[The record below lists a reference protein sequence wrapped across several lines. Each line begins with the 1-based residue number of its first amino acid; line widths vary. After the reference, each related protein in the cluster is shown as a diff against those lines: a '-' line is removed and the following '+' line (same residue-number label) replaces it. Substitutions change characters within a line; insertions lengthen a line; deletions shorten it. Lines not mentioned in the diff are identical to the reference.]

1 MNKGIKLHWLL
12 IGVFLVNFGNSFV
25 WPLTTVY
32 IHNQL
37 HHSLTVAGV
46 VILFYSGANVVG
58 SYFAG
63 NLFDRHNPQ
72 HLMLWGLIGAVITM
86 LIMVFENGWPIYPVM
101 LTLVGFFNG
110 WLVTLHNSY
119 GTKADNADGRYVFN
133 MIYFANN
140 LGMVCATSAVG
151 PLYQWTHNQVGPLF
165 LMTVILYS
173 FFSVLVFFFYRV
185 PVPEPSQPQHHE
197 QVAQLKKAA
206 DIKLPHANSSI
217 IWTLSISLCIVWIL
231 YTQWSSN
238 LSVYLTGM
246 GMTMTNY
253 SMLWTVNGL
262 MIVFLQPVMNVIN
275 RYIKHDYLKIYIGI
289 TTIGLSF
296 VTLIIGR
303 AYWWFVAGMVVLTL
317 GEILVFPTI
326 PAIINQ
332 LSPNEVKG
340 HFQGILNALIS
351 LGKAIGPVFGG
362 IMIEHTSYQLLFDL
376 CLVSLIIIVVV
387 TALMISKMSDQT
399 VEY

>member
-32 IHNQL
+32 IHDQL

-63 NLFDRHNPQ
+63 NSFDRHNPQ
-72 HLMLWGLIGAVITM
+72 YLMLSGLIGAIVTM
-86 LIMVFENGWPIYPVM
+86 LIMVFENGWPMYPIM

-119 GTKADNADGRYVFN
+119 GTMTNNADGRFVFN

-151 PLYQWTHNQVGPLF
+151 PLYQWTHKQVGPLF
-165 LMTVILYS
+165 LLTVILYA

-185 PVPEPSQPQHHE
+185 PASARSQAHAE
-197 QVAQLKKAA
+197 QKPAAGSKPAQL
-206 DIKLPHANSSI
+206 KLPHANSSI

-253 SMLWTVNGL
+253 SMLWTINGL
-262 MIVFLQPVMNVIN
+262 MVVFLQPLMNVVN
-275 RYIKHDYLKIYIGI
+275 RYVKHDYLKIYIGVM
-289 TTIGLSF
+289 TIGLSF
-296 VTLIIGR
+296 VTLIVGR
-303 AYWWFVAGMVVLTL
+303 VYLWFVAGMVVLTL

-362 IMIEHTSYQLLFDL
+362 IMIEQTSYRLLFDL
-376 CLVSLIIIVVV
+376 CLVSLIVIVVV
-387 TALMISKMSDQT
+387 TALMINRMKNKA

>member
-32 IHNQL
+32 IHDQL

-63 NLFDRHNPQ
+63 NSFDRHNPQ
-72 HLMLWGLIGAVITM
+72 YLMLSGLIGAIITM
-86 LIMVFENGWPIYPVM
+86 LIMVFENGWPMYPIM

-119 GTKADNADGRYVFN
+119 GTMTNNADGRFVFN

-151 PLYQWTHNQVGPLF
+151 PLYQWTHKQVGPLF
-165 LMTVILYS
+165 LLTVILYA

-185 PVPEPSQPQHHE
+185 PVSARSQAHAE
-197 QVAQLKKAA
+197 QKPAAGSKPAQQ
-206 DIKLPHANSSI
+206 KLPHANSSI

-253 SMLWTVNGL
+253 SMLWTINGL
-262 MIVFLQPVMNVIN
+262 MVVFLQPLMNVVN
-275 RYIKHDYLKIYIGI
+275 RYVKHDYLKIYIGVM
-289 TTIGLSF
+289 TIGLSF
-296 VTLIIGR
+296 VTLIVGR
-303 AYWWFVAGMVVLTL
+303 VYLWFVAGMVVLTL

-362 IMIEHTSYQLLFDL
+362 IMIEQTSYRLLFDL
-376 CLVSLIIIVVV
+376 CLVSLIVIVVV
-387 TALMISKMSDQT
+387 TALMINRMKNKT